1 LAWVN
6 IEVDIFLL
14 WRQWII
20 PSVNP
25 SIIFN
30 IWPDVWPFF
39 SPPSFLLL
47 PCKSFLC
54 NKTATPPLNLNIT
67 QSPTTFPA
75 TTILHLSTFVF
86 WLKFYWRFSTLKKQI
101 YHFLKKFEH
110 NFKML
115 IFIAYFCS
123 ICILFG
129 CLLVL
134 LFFFSNKLVVW
145 IYDLYM
151 LWFVLDFVK
160 LYLFVSCWNL
170 CR

>member
-1 LAWVN
+1 LSCLVFYGLLIIFLTLALVNIRLQILSTLTLINITWRKGMIFLTLASIN

-14 WRQWII
+14 WHQWII

-30 IWPDVWPFF
+30 IWPDVWPFS

-67 QSPTTFPA
+67 QSPTTIPA

-101 YHFLKKFEH
+101 YPFYKKNWTQF
-110 NFKML
+110 
-115 IFIAYFCS
+115 
-123 ICILFG
+123 
-129 CLLVL
+129 
-134 LFFFSNKLVVW
+134 
-145 IYDLYM
+145 
-151 LWFVLDFVK
+151 
-160 LYLFVSCWNL
+160 
-170 CR
+170 